1 MVNSVMALV
10 DHKVSHSQIIGPGHK
25 IVVSPFRNK

>member
-10 DHKVSHSQIIGPGHK
+10 FTNVDEMDREKRFIA
-25 IVVSPFRNK
+25 